1 MLVITLTSCP
11 PALRGDLTK
20 WLQEIDTC
28 VYVGKVSRRV
38 REELWLRV
46 KENIKNGRATMVY
59 KANNE
64 QGMDFAVYNA
74 DWEPI
79 DFDGLKLMMRPY
91 AARQREQIE
100 LKAGFSNAAKM
111 QWAKRMQ
118 AIRSNRSNILDEY
131 IVFDIETT
139 GLSVSE
145 DEIIEISAL
154 HILKSSIIGE
164 YHALVKP
171 KATQIPKEIEKLTGI
186 TIELLQD
193 EGINLEDALTGFLK
207 FAKDLPTVSHNA
219 NFDYG
224 FVRKACGNFGLKLF
238 SNRCVDTLAL
248 AHRLAPDVKDFK
260 LTTLAEFFGIDTEGA
275 HRSHKDCILTKQLYD
290 KLIGL

>member
-20 WLQEIDTC
+20 WLQELDTC

-38 REELWLRV
+38 REALWQRI

-64 QGMDFAVYNA
+64 QGMDFEIYNA

-79 DFDGLKLMMRPY
+79 DFDGLKLMMRPFS
-91 AARQREQIE
+91 ARLRERAE
-100 LKAGFSNAAKM
+100 LKAGFSNAAKL

-139 GLSVSE
+139 GLTVSE
-145 DEIIEISAL
+145 DEILEISAL
-154 HILKSSIIGE
+154 HILKGLIMGE
-164 YHALVKP
+164 YYALVKP
-171 KATQIPKEIEKLTGI
+171 EAAQIPKDIEKLTGI
-186 TIELLQD
+186 TMELLED
-193 EGINLEDALTGFLK
+193 EGIELKDALNGFLE
-207 FAKDLPTVSHNA
+207 FAGDLPTVSHNA

-224 FVRKACGNFGLKLF
+224 FIRKACGNFGLKLF

-260 LTTLAEFFGIDTEGA
+260 LTTLAGFFCIDTEGA
-275 HRSHKDCILTKQLYD
+275 HRSHKDCIMTKQLYE